1 MNKAEASAIA
11 DEWISRLRD
20 VPYASLAER
29 AGLQTVTEAVKR
41 NGVVYH
47 VQVVHHWDSQ
57 PGGNVRVIVAV
68 DDGGIRAFV
77 PFTSDFIKSPSGQFV
92 GE

>member
-1 MNKAEASAIA
+1 MNKAEASSIA
-11 DEWISRLRD
+11 EERIGRLRGLT
-20 VPYASLAER
+20 YASLAAHVDQHPVTETVER
-29 AGLQTVTEAVKR
+29 HGVIYHLQTA
-41 NGVVYH
+41 Y
-47 VQVVHHWDSQ
+47 HWDSH